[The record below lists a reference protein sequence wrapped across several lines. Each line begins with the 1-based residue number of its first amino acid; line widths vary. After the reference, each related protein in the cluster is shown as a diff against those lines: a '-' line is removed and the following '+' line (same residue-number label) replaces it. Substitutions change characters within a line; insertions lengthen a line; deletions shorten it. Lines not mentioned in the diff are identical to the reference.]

1 LTRAFAASRLG
12 LDHIEDRLKRT
23 EEREQNG
30 AKTPAGGAAAA
41 AAKKESLEERAL
53 TELKRYAIIVLYL
66 WVLFALFS
74 AYKRVLLHENGIS
87 VWNESFAIVNALI
100 FGKVILI
107 AQALSLGGNLR
118 DRALVWTVLGKS
130 LLFAAVLIL
139 FHIGEEAIRAWFK
152 DLPLSTAV
160 ADFGGGTWPGLVTY
174 AAIFFVALIPF
185 FAMQEVSDALGADAL
200 WSLMFTSRRK
210 AFRLVQE

>member
-1 LTRAFAASRLG
+1 M
-12 LDHIEDRLKRT
+12 
-23 EEREQNG
+23 
-30 AKTPAGGAAAA
+30 
-41 AAKKESLEERAL
+41 
-53 TELKRYAIIVLYL
+53 
-66 WVLFALFS
+66 
-74 AYKRVLLHENGIS
+74 
-87 VWNESFAIVNALI
+87 
-100 FGKVILI
+100 
-107 AQALSLGGNLR
+107 
-118 DRALVWTVLGKS
+118 LGKS

-174 AAIFFVALIPF
+174 GAIFFVALIPF